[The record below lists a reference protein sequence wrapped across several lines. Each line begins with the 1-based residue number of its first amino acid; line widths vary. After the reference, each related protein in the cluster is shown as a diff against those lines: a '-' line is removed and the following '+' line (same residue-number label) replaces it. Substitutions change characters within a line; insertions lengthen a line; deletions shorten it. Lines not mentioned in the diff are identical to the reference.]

1 MTGPPAKKAKAPLS
15 ELSKIEVQRS
25 ENIDRNNAELDAR
38 GLGKSGRSKN
48 PIPQTAEEAS
58 ELPNLGIEDL
68 VKKMPPAEFDKFEL
82 APLPDQEPRNFEL
95 GQYVAIQ

>member
-25 ENIDRNNAELDAR
+25 ENIDRNNAELDAL
-38 GLGKSGRSKN
+38 GLKGKSGRSKN

-58 ELPNLGIEDL
+58 
-68 VKKMPPAEFDKFEL
+68 
-82 APLPDQEPRNFEL
+82 
-95 GQYVAIQ
+95 